1 MYDKNN
7 YIYVWKKII
16 IYIIYLSN
24 ILEIV
29 GKFQCCISAKIS
41 IFITIVLQLHYVIQ
55 KATIM
60 QLKRK
65 KLPRRSPIQVLTT
78 LNVA

>member
-1 MYDKNN
+1 M
-7 YIYVWKKII
+7 KKII

-24 ILEIV
+24 IVEIV

-55 KATIM
+55 KAT
-60 QLKRK
+60 
-65 KLPRRSPIQVLTT
+65 TY
-78 LNVA
+78 NVVKEEKTSQAVTHPSTD